1 MLRIVRWFLFVLKH
15 ARVSASVKSPPN
27 LLASLAFTLPPLERP
42 LSAASALL
50 APCGAPCGLLYAALR
65 ETLLS
70 GPVSE

>member
-15 ARVSASVKSPPN
+15 ARVSASVKSPPT

-65 ETLLS
+65 ETLLG